1 MSNLMYSCVL
11 MLLMASLSVTL
22 AMGQIQSAPADG
34 SDNAPTELEKEH
46 PPPATDVAPDTRFQQ
61 VLFCTLDRPSEVQ
74 RYNVQCTNARRV
86 DVQIA
91 DCCIPGDHWE
101 AKSKAWDA
109 APNTAVTTSPGA
121 QNVFGLRSRVYNYGG
136 TPQNLRN
143 INVEVDC
150 SYIHGVNVF
159 GAGSF
164 LRITSDSPNC
174 VVTDLGKRDSI
185 NRTP

>member
-1 MSNLMYSCVL
+1 MRKLMHTCVL
-11 MLLMASLSVTL
+11 MLLMVFLASTPAL
-22 AMGQIQSAPADG
+22 AQAGAAPTG
-34 SDNAPTELEKEH
+34 ESDNAPTDLEKAQ
-46 PPPATDVAPDTRFQQ
+46 PPPAADVLPDTRFEQI
-61 VLFCTLDRPSEVQ
+61 LFCTLDRPSEVQ
-74 RYNVQCTNARRV
+74 RYNVQCSNARRV

-101 AKSKAWDA
+101 AKSKAWDR
-109 APNTAVTTSPGA
+109 APNTAVTTSPGG

-136 TPQNLRN
+136 TPQNPRN

-150 SYIHGVNVF
+150 AYIHGVNVF

-174 VVTDLGKRDSI
+174 AITDLGKRDAI